1 MGGMRREENRAEV
14 TAAILASARRQVADK
29 GGGALSMREVARDVG
44 MVSSAVFRY
53 FATKEALLTAMV
65 IESFGRVAQRV
76 SAPGVAGDWRAM
88 AHALRGW
95 ALEAPHEFQLI
106 YGTPIPGYQAPPETI
121 PAAASV
127 AGPFL
132 AVAATGAP
140 SPVPEELSDDFAA
153 MTRAVPGS
161 TVESNAA
168 AVAEL
173 AQLIGYITLELSGH
187 MVGVVTDVDAHF
199 DWLVGRQ
206 VRTLGLD
213 N

>member
-53 FATKEALLTAMV
+53 FVTKEALLTAMV

-140 SPVPEELSDDFAA
+140 SPLPQQLTGDFAA
-153 MTRAVPGS
+153 MTREIAHS
-161 TVESNAA
+161 SAATNAA

-187 MVGVVTDVDAHF
+187 MVGVVNDTDAHF
-199 DWLVGRQ
+199 DWLLGRQ

-213 N
+213 D